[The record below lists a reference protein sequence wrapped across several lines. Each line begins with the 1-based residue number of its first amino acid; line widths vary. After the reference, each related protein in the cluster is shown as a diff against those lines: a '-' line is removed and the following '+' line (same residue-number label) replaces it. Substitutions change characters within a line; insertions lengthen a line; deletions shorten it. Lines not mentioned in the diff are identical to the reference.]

1 MMQIDDKLLEKL
13 QRLGMIEIEESK
25 KEEIKTQLSEILG
38 FVDNIATLDTQNLAP
53 KESAKTP
60 MREDISIES
69 GIESDVLSHAPQ
81 AQDNYFIVPKIIE

>member
-1 MMQIDDKLLEKL
+1 MQIDDKLLEKL

-60 MREDISIES
+60 MREDIPIES